1 MKPVGFWRLTS
12 TRRPGKKIRW
22 HSSRPAKV
30 REFRLIWNGHDPE
43 MAVMSGSSSKSPIPA
58 VLARKM
64 GCALL
69 TQTMERRHH
78 LGLDS
83 YDRFFPNQDTLPKGG
98 FGNLIALP
106 LQWMPRQNGN
116 SLFVDDDLRPYPDQ
130 WQLLLSIRRVGADQV
145 EWIVNDAT
153 RRGQVMGVKLSIDR

>member
-1 MKPVGFWRLTS
+1 MV
-12 TRRPGKKIRW
+12 
-22 HSSRPAKV
+22 A
-30 REFRLIWNGHDPE
+30 
-43 MAVMSGSSSKSPIPA
+43 MSGSSSKRRVAA

-69 TQTMERRHH
+69 THTMERRHD

-116 SLFVDDDLRPYPDQ
+116 SLFVDDQLRPYSDQ
-130 WQLLLSIRRVGADQV
+130 WLLTAS
-145 EWIVNDAT
+145 
-153 RRGQVMGVKLSIDR
+153 VKRAQPD

>member
-1 MKPVGFWRLTS
+1 MV
-12 TRRPGKKIRW
+12 
-22 HSSRPAKV
+22 A
-30 REFRLIWNGHDPE
+30 
-43 MAVMSGSSSKSPIPA
+43 MSGSSSKRRVAA
-58 VLARKM
+58 VSARKM

-83 YDRFFPNQDTLPKGG
+83 YDRFFPNQDTSPKGG

-116 SLFVDDDLRPYPDQ
+116 SLFVDDDLHPYADQ
-130 WQLLLSIRRVGADQV
+130 WQLLLSIGRVRAAQG
-145 EWIVNDAT
+145 EWLANA
-153 RRGQVMGVKLSIDR
+153 